1 MKNLNHRDFIKGKIK
16 RVDFNFKQLFE
27 TITDPE
33 IDTYGK
39 REVIQVN
46 EIYSMLESIELFC
59 YTHDNFER
67 FNDEYVQDAKEFY
80 YNVYTMIE
88 EDDKNSS
95 WLRGEYED
103 YKKAYDMTIETLEL
117 PDKEL
122 S

>member
-1 MKNLNHRDFIKGKIK
+1 MINLNHRDFIKGKIK

-46 EIYSMLESIELFC
+46 EIYSTLESIELFC
-59 YTHDNFER
+59 FTHDNFER

-103 YKKAYDMTIETLEL
+103 YKKVYDMTIETLEL

>member
-1 MKNLNHRDFIKGKIK
+1 MINLNHRDFIKGKIK

-46 EIYSMLESIELFC
+46 EIYSTLESIELFC
-59 YTHDNFER
+59 FTHDNFER